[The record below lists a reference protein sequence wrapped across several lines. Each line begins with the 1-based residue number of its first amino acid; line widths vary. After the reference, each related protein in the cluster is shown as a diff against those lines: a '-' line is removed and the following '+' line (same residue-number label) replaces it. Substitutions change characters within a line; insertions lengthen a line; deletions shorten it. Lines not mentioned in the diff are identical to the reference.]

1 MGVALAGI
9 AFRTK
14 DASQSAEA
22 LVSNLFTSPC
32 YEIAAP
38 RGREFDIRRPTDVM
52 VEFFD
57 EVCFVYSDAVI

>member
-38 RGREFDIRRPTDVM
+38 RER
-52 VEFFD
+52 
-57 EVCFVYSDAVI
+57 